1 MNEFK
6 RIVFHWEN
14 CERASNKKARK
25 KPSFYHGWV
34 SKYRE

>member
-1 MNEFK
+1 MVEHQFTVKQRGVNG
-6 RIVFHWEN
+6 I
-14 CERASNKKARK
+14 KKARK